1 MVHMKVFFLASLGCA
16 LANSDGEESSLLQVQ
31 RPPTREHSLLDDGVG
46 CAAGKCKPVTKKMTM
61 ATTTTTIATTTT
73 TTTTPPAVNPTASCD
88 GVSCEKICS
97 GTVLRFEGH
106 NVVENSLAGSG
117 RSGGGRMKIIDV
129 AEGIDLYVSDT
140 QREMPFDA
148 SSAEPRAGYAPGEW
162 MSSNTGI
169 YTKDGQEKAA
179 LRIAMESTG
188 IYEFKFELKN
198 KAGEAAVL
206 DEFPLVFY
214 DMDYYEA
221 VEGCGV
227 SGTVISQDTDLR
239 TSSLSDGCV
248 KFSAGYKS
256 AESPDDFDH
265 PTPEQARASAAFI
278 YEKTSEWTMKFQLK
292 YYSHRWVLFKSSKAL
307 ACE

>member
-1 MVHMKVFFLASLGCA
+1 MASLGCA

-46 CAAGKCKPVTKKMTM
+46 CASGKCKPVTKKMTM

-278 YEKTSEWTMKFQLK
+278 YEKTSEWTD
-292 YYSHRWVLFKSSKAL
+292 RKSVV
-307 ACE
+307 